1 MYPILFELGP
11 LTIRSYGV
19 MLALSFLSGIYL
31 ALKRS
36 ETRNLNTNQMA
47 NMCLLII
54 VFSIIGARLMYVIPH
69 WDEFK
74 ATPLDVISPFQST
87 GGIGLTGLTMYG
99 GFIGALAASLLYLK
113 RQRIPVLRA
122 CDAFA
127 PSIALGIGLTRIG
140 CFLNGCCFGMPT
152 DLPLGVTFPLNSAA
166 GSFYP
171 DAHLH
176 PAQLY
181 NAILGMGMFAL
192 LLWSDRKE
200 RFDGFVFSLLL
211 ILEPITR
218 FVVDFFRYYESSMT
232 LTSIGGTPLSV
243 NQGISI
249 LLCGIGFLLLGWLRN
264 QNLKKKTRKAPPP
277 SRKNTAI
284 APERA

>member
-36 ETRNLNTNQMA
+36 ETRNLNPNQMM
-47 NMCLLII
+47 NLCLLII

-99 GFIGALAASLLYLK
+99 GFIGALVASLLYLK
-113 RQRIPVLRA
+113 RHRIPVLRA

-127 PSIALGIGLTRIG
+127 PSIAMGIGLTRIG
-140 CFLNGCCFGMPT
+140 CFLNGCCFGMLT
-152 DLPLGVTFPLNSAA
+152 DLPWGVAFPPNSAA

-181 NAILGMGMFAL
+181 SAILGMGLFAIL
-192 LLWSDRKE
+192 MWSEKRE

-211 ILEPITR
+211 ILEPMTR
-218 FVVDFFRYYESSMT
+218 FGVDFFRYYESSMT
-232 LTSIGGTPLSV
+232 LTSIGGTPVSV
-243 NQGISI
+243 NQGVSVI
-249 LLCGIGFLLLGWLRN
+249 LCGTGFFVLGWLRS
-264 QNLKKKTRKAPPP
+264 QNLKKQNRKAPPP
-277 SRKNTAI
+277 PRRNTAT
-284 APERA
+284 ATGRA